1 MVGVE
6 CFFSMSPGI
15 TTRNSL
21 AAVFVAANTGASLCF
36 VNLILRPVRYYYST
50 KGVIMKDEG
59 SQVTYRDNHGNIIS
73 GVVVG
78 YDQYLRYMVRVNGS
92 GKFDPLTIV
101 SESNLVH

>member
-1 MVGVE
+1 M
-6 CFFSMSPGI
+6 
-15 TTRNSL
+15 
-21 AAVFVAANTGASLCF
+21 AALFVAAITGALLCF
-36 VNLILRPVRYYYST
+36 GNLISGRVRCYYST

-59 SQVTYRDNHGNIIS
+59 SQVAYRDNHGNIIS

-78 YDQYLRYMVRVNGS
+78 YDQYMRYMVRVSGS